1 MLNINKMNKILIAAC
16 FMTGFATFAQKA
28 DAVPLDPMKDKN
40 LMTWYHQDFSS
51 SNTYGV
57 NTQNAY
63 KYLESK
69 GLKAKPVIVGVL
81 DSGVEV
87 DHPGLIKNMWKN
99 VNEVP
104 NNGKDDDGNGYID
117 DIYGWN
123 FSGGKKV
130 DVDIDNMEVTR
141 VVKKFQSIFEGSNS
155 TQNKANQAKMPEEFA
170 MYMKSKEIFTKKSVE
185 AKQNYE
191 TYKRIQGMIPLM
203 ITMLNGKNLTQEVVG
218 AIKPTTAEQAM
229 AAAVLSQISRD
240 PSVADKGPA
249 EVQTFLE
256 AQMKE
261 ALDYYEPQATKQYNL
276 DYDPRASIVGDNY
289 EDYSERKYG
298 NNHYEGPDA
307 QHGTHVA
314 GIIAGLPQGT
324 EVQYGVGY
332 KTAKIMTV
340 RAVPDG
346 DERDKDIAN
355 AVRYAVDNGA
365 KILNMSFGKPVSPGK
380 EVVWDAFKY
389 AESKGVLLVK
399 AAGNENENIAEN
411 VYYPTNFKN
420 VEDAKPFINNM
431 IVVGASTNDND
442 FLRASFSNYN
452 QKMVNVFAP
461 GDKIYSTVPDGKYEY
476 LQGTS
481 MASPVVAGAAS
492 VLLAYMPNL
501 TPAQM
506 IEALVKTSNKSS
518 VNAMINSNT
527 NNRFDLISEAG
538 GVIDLKKAAEYAY
551 THFYKPSAITIPSK
565 STPSKS
571 KKKVI
576 PKKAVTRK

>member
-1 MLNINKMNKILIAAC
+1 MDKILIAAC
-16 FMTGFATFAQKA
+16 FITSFVSFAQKA
-28 DAVPLDPMKDKN
+28 ETALDPMQDKN

-51 SNTYGV
+51 TNVYGV

-69 GLKAKPVIVGVL
+69 GLKIKPVIVGVL
-81 DSGVEV
+81 DSGVDV
-87 DHPGLIKNMWKN
+87 DHPGLVKNMWKN

-104 NNGKDDDGNGYID
+104 NNGKDDDGNGFID
-117 DIYGWN
+117 DIHGWN
-123 FSGGKKV
+123 FSGGKNG
-130 DVDIDNMEVTR
+130 DIDIDNMEVTR
-141 VVKKFQSIFEGSNS
+141 VVKKYQSIFEGPNS
-155 TQNKANQAKMPEEFA
+155 TENKANQAKMPEEFV

-191 TYKRIQGMIPLM
+191 TYKRIQGMIPSM
-203 ITMLNGKNLTQEVVG
+203 IAMLGGQNLTPEVIS
-218 AIKPTTAEQAM
+218 AIKPTTSEQAM
-229 AAAVLSQISRD
+229 AASVLGQISRD
-240 PSVADKGPA
+240 PSVIGKSPA
-249 EVQTFLE
+249 EVQKFLE

-276 DYDPRASIVGDNY
+276 DFDPRASIVGDNY
-289 EDYSERKYG
+289 DDYSEKKYG

-340 RAVPDG
+340 RAVPNG

-355 AVRYAVDNGA
+355 AIRYAVDNGA
-365 KILNMSFGKPVSPGK
+365 RILNMSFGKPVSPGK
-380 EVVWDAFKY
+380 DVVWDAFKY
-389 AESKGVLLVK
+389 AESKGILLVK
-399 AAGNENENIAEN
+399 AAGNENEDIAEN
-411 VYYPTNFKN
+411 IYFPTNYKN
-420 VEDAKPFINNM
+420 VEDAKPFVNNM

-452 QKMVNVFAP
+452 QKLVNVFAP
-461 GDKIYSTVPDGKYEY
+461 GDKIYSTVPKGKYEY

-501 TPAQM
+501 SPSQI
-506 IEALVKTSNKSS
+506 IEALVKTSNKST
-518 VNAMINSNT
+518 VNAMISSNT
-527 NNRFDLISEAG
+527 NNRFDMISEAG
-538 GVIDLKKAAEYAY
+538 GVIDVRKAAEYAY
-551 THFYKPSAITIPSK
+551 TNFYKDSK
-565 STPSKS
+565 VKASTSTTV
-571 KKKVI
+571 KKKTY
-576 PKKAVTRK
+576 KKKTVYKKK